1 MRTPS
6 SVLWVFVVA
15 GALSEKLLHP
25 PDTSPDIR
33 GVSGSTGVSFFQ
45 KKYSD
50 RVQLARIMVAHKSTE
65 DVKNR

>member
-1 MRTPS
+1 MSAPS

-15 GALSEKLLHP
+15 GAISEKLLHP
-25 PDTSPDIR
+25 PDTSPDISGAS
-33 GVSGSTGVSFFQ
+33 GVTGISFFQ

-50 RVQLARIMVAHKSTE
+50 TVQLERTMVAHMSME